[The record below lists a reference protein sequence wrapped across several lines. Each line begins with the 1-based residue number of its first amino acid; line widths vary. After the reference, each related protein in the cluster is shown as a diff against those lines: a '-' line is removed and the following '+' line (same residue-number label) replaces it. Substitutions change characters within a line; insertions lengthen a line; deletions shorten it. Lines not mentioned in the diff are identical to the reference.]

1 MIHDMTYAVQ
11 GALREERKFD
21 VLSNHL
27 ANSSTTGFKSQTLSF
42 DDMLQLHMKVNTAQG
57 AINKTEAPLDVA
69 ISGGGYFKV
78 ETDHGVRYTRNG
90 NFTLNSQG
98 VLVTDRGAPVLS
110 ESGQRITIDIVNA
123 TDGGQ
128 VSIREDG
135 EIEVDGTGTG
145 KLALVDFV
153 APDRLR
159 KEGDSLF
166 AYDGPETDAITPV
179 ESTIEQ
185 GALEQSNVE
194 VVPEMARM
202 IEAHRF
208 YESYQKLIQTV
219 DDLNA
224 KAVSEVGV
232 VR

>member
-27 ANSSTTGFKSQTLSF
+27 ANSSTTGFKCNTLSF
-42 DDMLQLHMKVNTAQG
+42 DDMLQLHMKVNTTQG

-69 ISGGGYFKV
+69 ISGDGYFKV
-78 ETDHGVRYTRNG
+78 ETDQGTRYTRNG

-128 VSIREDG
+128 VTIREDG

-153 APDRLR
+153 DPDRLR

-166 AYDGPETDAITPV
+166 VYDGPVTDAIMPL

-232 VR
+232 VK